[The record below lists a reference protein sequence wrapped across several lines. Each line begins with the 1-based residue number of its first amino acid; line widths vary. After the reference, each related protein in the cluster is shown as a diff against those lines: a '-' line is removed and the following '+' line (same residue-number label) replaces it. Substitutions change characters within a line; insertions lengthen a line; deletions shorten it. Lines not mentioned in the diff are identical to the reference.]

1 MGIHHRNENFTKKKN
16 IIGCILEVLTKCLF
30 KCRFRFCAW
39 RIMTVIYRGYAVNE
53 LTGFAGPFLLALLTK
68 FCLQEPE
75 RGGHGATPFFA
86 VRLQKPHRGR
96 NRKIATF
103 LFPGERRRI
112 SFFQIPVP
120 LGGCWQALRR
130 THDHSNKP
138 QAHRGQ
144 KRGGMHIGEGS
155 CLSLW

>member
-1 MGIHHRNENFTKKKN
+1 MGIHHRNENFTKKKHN
-16 IIGCILEVLTKCLF
+16 WLHTGSFDKMFVQMSFPFLCMANND
-30 KCRFRFCAW
+30 R
-39 RIMTVIYRGYAVNE
+39 VIYRGYAVNE